1 MQIEILIRDDMGI
14 DAQSHPNQ
22 SESLGLS
29 IALEEKP
36 HQSCLDQQSVSFWVK
51 DLLKAISM
59 SCFYLYL
66 LPFAAQLHEAQN
78 SAYRQ

>member
-1 MQIEILIRDDMGI
+1 MGI

-29 IALEEKP
+29 IALEEKL
-36 HQSCLDQQSVSFWVK
+36 HQSYLEQSVSFWLI

-66 LPFAAQLHEAQN
+66 LPFC
-78 SAYRQ
+78 R